1 MESIDEVM
9 TRYMRYVYAIVS
21 AILGAGHD
29 RDAEEVAADTFVA
42 YWKTERY
49 ECSDAGTRA
58 LLGTIARH
66 LALNRRAHIKRRY
79 GISLPLPEDADEWI
93 AADTSPEGS
102 VLAHADADMLADCIR
117 ALPREDRDV
126 FLRKYY
132 KEETVAE
139 IARAYGKKPKDIEN
153 RLYRIRKTMRNILI
167 ERYGKENVL

>member
-42 YWKTERY
+42 YWRTERY

-79 GISLPLPEDADEWI
+79 GISLPLPEDAELTVTEEDAYRTARLLARTEGIMTGITSGAALW
-93 AADTSPEGS
+93 AAD
-102 VLAHADADMLADCIR
+102 VLARRSENEEKTIV
-117 ALPREDRDV
+117 ALLPDDGGRY
-126 FLRKYY
+126 LSTPMWT
-132 KEETVAE
+132 EE
-139 IARAYGKKPKDIEN
+139 
-153 RLYRIRKTMRNILI
+153 
-167 ERYGKENVL
+167 

>member
-1 MESIDEVM
+1 
-9 TRYMRYVYAIVS
+9 
-21 AILGAGHD
+21 
-29 RDAEEVAADTFVA
+29 
-42 YWKTERY
+42 
-49 ECSDAGTRA
+49 
-58 LLGTIARH
+58 
-66 LALNRRAHIKRRY
+66 
-79 GISLPLPEDADEWI
+79 
-93 AADTSPEGS
+93 
-102 VLAHADADMLADCIR
+102 MLADCIR